1 MHIPDIHKKVAKRLF
16 IGWAMLSLI
25 IGGAVYYLQIKR
37 VNKVVLGL
45 AMEESRL
52 ITDQID
58 PDSVRQMGILKRKI
72 DEFVKGHFIVIN
84 C

>member
-1 MHIPDIHKKVAKRLF
+1 
-16 IGWAMLSLI
+16 
-25 IGGAVYYLQIKR
+25 
-37 VNKVVLGL
+37 
-45 AMEESRL
+45 MEESRL